1 MKNNLFRRNTAM
13 VLTSL
18 VLSAGVVT
26 AMPKQALAESNESAT
41 STEKQ
46 GASLV
51 NNTGVGVYSEEH
63 AGL

>member
-41 STEKQ
+41 IQKNKEQAWLIIK
-46 GASLV
+46 G
-51 NNTGVGVYSEEH
+51 
-63 AGL
+63 

>member
-26 AMPKQALAESNESAT
+26 AMPKQALAGSNESAT
-41 STEKQ
+41 STEKKEQAWLIIQ
-46 GASLV
+46 G
-51 NNTGVGVYSEEH
+51 
-63 AGL
+63 